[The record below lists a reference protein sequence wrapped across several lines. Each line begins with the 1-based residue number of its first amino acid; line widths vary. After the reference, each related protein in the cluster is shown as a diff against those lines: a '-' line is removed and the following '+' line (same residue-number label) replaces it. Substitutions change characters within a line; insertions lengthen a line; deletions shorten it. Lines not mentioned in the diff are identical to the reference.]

1 MKDFTIDGFVTRNV
15 EVRQMPSGQLV
26 TKFSVNAPSYSRETQ
41 QSTPQFF
48 DCEYW
53 HGGPQDYKAANIAEG
68 ALLLLWG
75 SLSYDSWTDQQSGQ
89 KRSRVTL
96 KVRELGVIRPPQPR
110 APRQDAQQGAYAPQ
124 QRAYAP
130 APAQQAYAPAPQ
142 PAYAPSAPP
151 QAPAPSP
158 ARPAPVRQAPE
169 PQPQYPPVDGLY
181 DEDIPF

>member
-15 EVRQMPSGQLV
+15 EVRQTPSGQLV
-26 TKFSVNAPSYSRETQ
+26 TKFSVNSPSYSRETQ

-53 HGGPQDYKAANIAEG
+53 HSGPQDYKAENIAEG

-110 APRQDAQQGAYAPQ
+110 APRQDAQP
-124 QRAYAP
+124 AYAP

-142 PAYAPSAPP
+142 PYAPPEAP
-151 QAPAPSP
+151 QTPAPSP
-158 ARPAPVRQAPE
+158 ARPAPVRQAPA
-169 PQPQYPPVDGLY
+169 PQPQYPPVEGLY